1 MAHKRKDSF
10 VPCKEWCKHLRPEGK
25 RSQAKAE
32 RRHAKRHI
40 TFDIDKV
47 KYGSIG
53 IDKQGRVWICVT
65 LD

>member
-32 RRHAKRHI
+32 RKAVLNYIRNNHEKE
-40 TFDIDKV
+40 
-47 KYGSIG
+47 
-53 IDKQGRVWICVT
+53 ICQ
-65 LD
+65 